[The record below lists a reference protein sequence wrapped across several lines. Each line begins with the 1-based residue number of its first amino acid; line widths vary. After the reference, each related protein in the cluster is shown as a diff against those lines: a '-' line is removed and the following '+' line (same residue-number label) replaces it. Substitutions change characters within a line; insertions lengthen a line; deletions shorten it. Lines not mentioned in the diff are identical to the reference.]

1 VPGEGILARSV
12 WALLC
17 ILSTSL
23 FAGEALPPA
32 LAPAPVPVIQS
43 RDLKVEIKPEGFD
56 KKVTFKAK
64 DLYDHAKFLA
74 SDECEG
80 RFPGTPGHELARQYI
95 LKRLK
100 SIGFDDIRQQNF
112 DFISDVKLGEKN
124 ELTIESPAKAE
135 FAKDSPLVKT
145 RGDSAAWPGAVRL
158 TYAAEAAFR
167 PIRAS
172 KSARIES
179 ADLVFAGY
187 GISAPDKNYDDYANL
202 NVKGKL
208 VLVLRTEPE
217 TPEGKRIGKDQPD
230 PHAQLS
236 VYSDLFYKASTARDK
251 GAVGILIV
259 NGSRGVSAA
268 ERTQLI
274 SFGQGGRTE
283 CGLPFT
289 QIFPEVAD
297 DWLKTV
303 NKKLDDVQKAIDK
316 ELKPQSFE
324 IPSIRVTLQTDVE
337 RVRTSDDNL
346 IAVLPGTDEVLKH
359 EIIVIG
365 AHYDHLG
372 RGNEFSLADKADFG
386 KIHHGADDNA
396 SGTSSVLELAEA
408 LYKNRKNLKRTVWI
422 MWYGAEELGTLGSIH
437 FVKTPPPDFNVSQVS
452 AMLNLDMVGRLKEN
466 RVMVYGAGTGAGF
479 DSVLAKANEPFK
491 LDIKTT
497 KDGFG
502 GSDQTAFV
510 NAGIP
515 VLFFFTGSHS
525 DYHKPSDTYDKLNVN
540 DQARVTALVFNT
552 AAALINAP
560 TRPTFVKIEVSKP
573 MGGIGGV
580 GLGTLPDY
588 AYEGKGLRL
597 SGVREKSP
605 ADKAGLKSGDV
616 IVKLGEFKIENIQ
629 DYMNALRQAL
639 AGVEIPATIYRNDKP
654 MEIKVTPERR

>member
-1 VPGEGILARSV
+1 MTFKKWPLLSLLAFVAS
-12 WALLC
+12 
-17 ILSTSL
+17 I
-23 FAGEALPPA
+23 FAAEPVV
-32 LAPAPVPVIQS
+32 APAPASAPVAPVVQG
-43 RDLKVEIKPEGFD
+43 RDAKIEIHADGFE

-74 SDECEG
+74 SEECEG
-80 RFPGTPGHELARQYI
+80 RFPGTPGHERARKYI
-95 LKRLK
+95 LNRLK
-100 SIGFDDIRQQNF
+100 DIGFDDIRQQNF
-112 DFISDVKLGEKN
+112 DFISDVKLGAKN

-135 FAKDSPLVKT
+135 FAKDSPLVKS
-145 RGDSAAWPGAVRL
+145 RADSQAWPGAIRL
-158 TYAAEAAFR
+158 NYASEAAFR

-172 KSARIES
+172 KSARIEN

-187 GISAPDKNYDDYANL
+187 GVSAPDKNYDDYANL
-202 NVKGKL
+202 NVKGKI

-251 GAVGILIV
+251 GAVGIIIV
-259 NGSRGVSAA
+259 NGSRGVSAS

-283 CGLPFT
+283 CGLPFV

-337 RVRTSDDNL
+337 RVRTHDDNL
-346 IAVLPGTDEVLKH
+346 IAVLPGTDDVLKH

-386 KIHHGADDNA
+386 KIHYGADDNA

-408 LYKNRKNLKRTVWI
+408 LHKNRKSLKRTVWL
-422 MWYGAEELGTLGSIH
+422 MLYGAEELGTLGSIH
-437 FVKTPPPDFNVSQVS
+437 FVKTPPPDFNVAQVS

-466 RVMVYGAGTGAGF
+466 RVMVYGAGTGTGF
-479 DSVLAKANEPFK
+479 DVALAKANEPIK
-491 LDIKTT
+491 LDIKSTQ
-497 KDGFG
+497 DGFG

-510 NAGIP
+510 NAGVP
-515 VLFFFTGSHS
+515 VLFFFTGSHA
-525 DYHKPSDTYDKLNVN
+525 DYHKPSDTVEKLNVN
-540 DQARVTALVFNT
+540 DQARVTALVYNT
-552 AAALINAP
+552 AAELINAP
-560 TRPTFVKIEVSKP
+560 VRPKFVKIEVAKP

-616 IVKLGEFKIENIQ
+616 IVQLGEFKIENIQ
-629 DYMNALRQAL
+629 DYMNALRQSL
-639 AGVEIPATIYRNDKP
+639 AGVEIPAKIFRNDKP
-654 MEIKVTPERR
+654 MDVRVTPERR